1 MEIISTTGLIT
12 INATFFVQLA
22 SFLIL
27 MWVINRIMFQPLL
40 GIMEQRSFH
49 MSQIKKQIKESEG
62 KLEAFNANLQKE
74 KHRVREAALTVNFEI
89 ESKAEGEANAI
100 FAAAQKEIGQLR
112 EKNEREVARQ
122 IQEAKKYFEQETQ
135 KLSTIMIEQ
144 LLERRISQ

>member
-74 KHRVREAALTVNFEI
+74 KHRVREAALTVNSEI
-89 ESKAEGEANAI
+89 ESKAEVEANAI
-100 FAAAQKEIGQLR
+100 FAAAQKEIGQFR
-112 EKNEREVARQ
+112 EKNEREVAHQ

-135 KLSTIMIEQ
+135 KLSTIMIER